1 MTSNFT
7 CRVCGNVPLVVPN
20 DPRPFAEVAAV
31 YYKITDIQP
40 TDETSQPKFVCQF
53 CYGKILEIDWFRK
66 TCIAFYNRTNTMYPY
81 GPVHEQHNRPSFEMF
96 PNDQRSNYSAST
108 MHHLGHVMDYPNHP
122 PTNTEMAAPNLTN
135 SVLGAEN
142 SDFAQNPIKVSGASH
157 SNNRPDKAKII
168 PSSDLSSIHTRL
180 DKLGAKLDDHSAIL
194 QRIEL
199 FMLGFSYAKP
209 AAEPQQAAS
218 SKGICDMRQR
228 GIEREDM
235 RQRSMENFDEF
246 EQMPQIVTKEQLTE
260 LDTKLANP
268 AYEAKFFRYIQ
279 SVYKLTGKREGFP
292 FFKTVIRKLIA
303 PTVLVCF
310 SWKGNS
316 RTKKG
321 DQIAVVNDQNY
332 SFKNMFPNI
341 VRFIYRVVS
350 AADFEYTSEDN
361 EKAFSDYLR
370 QKTTEIRR
378 FLQSSGIQ
386 RACSRK
392 RRRKVQ
398 QPTATTDGGGGNVEQ
413 DQGQDQEIYGV
424 NDTTDGDFS
433 YDEETFRTTA
443 WI

>member
-1 MTSNFT
+1 
-7 CRVCGNVPLVVPN
+7 
-20 DPRPFAEVAAV
+20 
-31 YYKITDIQP
+31 
-40 TDETSQPKFVCQF
+40 
-53 CYGKILEIDWFRK
+53 
-66 TCIAFYNRTNTMYPY
+66 MYPY
-81 GPVHEQHNRPSFEMF
+81 GSVHEQHNRPAFEMF
-96 PNDQRSNYSAST
+96 PNDQRANYSTNT
-108 MHHLGHVMDYPNHP
+108 MHHLERPGHVMDYPNA
-122 PTNTEMAAPNLTN
+122 PTIAQMAAPNLTN
-135 SVLGAEN
+135 SVLSAEN
-142 SDFAQNPIKVSGASH
+142 SDFSQNQIKVSGASH
-157 SNNRPDKAKII
+157 SNNRPEKPKFI
-168 PSSDLSSIHTRL
+168 PSSDLSSINNRL

-209 AAEPQQAAS
+209 AAEPQQATS

-260 LDTKLANP
+260 LDTKLGDP

-398 QPTATTDGGGGNVEQ
+398 QPTATTDGGGGSVGQ

-433 YDEETFRTTA
+433 YDEETFSDNGVDIKQEA
-443 WI
+443 CGSSEVSGVS